1 MRYFSFLLQ
10 TMQILI
16 KTLSG
21 KTVALQVEGTYT
33 IENVK
38 AMFQEKEGIPPDKQR
53 LTFASKQL
61 KDNRTLSDYN
71 IQTGSTLFALL
82 NLHGGMNNSQVIPE
96 GQSGTVSKPVM

>member
-1 MRYFSFLLQ
+1 
-10 TMQILI
+10 MQILI
-16 KTLSG
+16 KTLFG
-21 KTVALQVEGTYT
+21 KTLALQVEDTYT

-96 GQSGTVSKPVM
+96 GQSGNVSTPVM